1 MVDWIVTNPAGL
13 NRQTL
18 ENAARTAAAA
28 TLAALLSRLLRLPEG
43 WWAAVSAMVVMQS
56 TLGAS
61 LSISIL
67 RLIGTAIGVALGALL
82 AVYFGANM
90 YVFGAGVFLLG
101 LLTAAL
107 HLERAAFRFAGI
119 ALAIVMLVV
128 RAQSPWT
135 IAVHRFL
142 EVSLGIVLGLLVTL
156 VWPERASPAARN

>member
-56 TLGAS
+56 TLRAS

-67 RLIGTAIGVALGALL
+67 RLIGTAMGVALGALL

>member
-67 RLIGTAIGVALGALL
+67 RLIGTAMGVALGALL

-135 IAVHRFL
+135 IAMHRFL

>member
-67 RLIGTAIGVALGALL
+67 RLIGTAMGVALGALL